1 MNMKASHSR
10 IQDQALGYTTT
21 LTYERARAIAH
32 RTPGIAH
39 GPITRLISPEDWG
52 QFLKPFVFLDIFSTP
67 PNAKPQGFGMHP
79 HSGIA
84 TLTYM
89 LAGEMIYEDTTGKKG
104 VLPAG
109 GMEWMCAGNG
119 IWHAATPVGGGA
131 LRGFQLWI
139 ALPPSQENAPAE
151 SLYLN
156 PSQVPQEGPARV
168 LLGRYGNAES
178 AISVPSE
185 MTYLAVTLKNGE
197 HWRFTPPAGHTV
209 TWLAVST
216 GRLQSSGSVST
227 GEMAVFEESEQ
238 AIDFLADGP
247 TTFVLGSA
255 VKHPHA
261 LVTGYYSVHTSKEAL
276 AQGEAEIERIGER
289 LRRDGLLR

>member
-1 MNMKASHSR
+1 MNMKASQNR

-21 LTYERARAIAH
+21 LTSERARAIAH
-32 RTPGIAH
+32 CTRGSAH
-39 GPITRLISPEDWG
+39 GPVSRLVSPGDWG
-52 QFLKPFVFLDIFSTP
+52 QLLKPFVFLDFFSMQS
-67 PNAKPQGFGMHP
+67 NAKPQGFGMHP

-84 TLTYM
+84 TLTYL
-89 LAGEMIYEDTTGKKG
+89 LAGEVIYEDTTGKKG

-109 GMEWMCAGNG
+109 GVEWMCAGNG
-119 IWHAATPVGGGA
+119 IWHSGTPVGDGA
-131 LRGFQLWI
+131 IRGFQLWI
-139 ALPPSQENAPAE
+139 ALPASQENAPAE
-151 SLYLN
+151 SLYLDS
-156 PSQVPQEGPARV
+156 SQVPQEGPARV

-178 AISVPSE
+178 AISAPSE
-185 MTYLAVTLKNGE
+185 ISYLAVTLKNGE
-197 HWRFTPPAGHTV
+197 HWRFTPPKGHTV

-216 GRLQSSGSVST
+216 GRLLSSGSVST
-227 GEMAVFEESEQ
+227 GELAIFEESEQ

-276 AQGEAEIERIGER
+276 AQGEAEIERVGAR
-289 LRRDGLLR
+289 LRRDGLL

>member
-1 MNMKASHSR
+1 MNSKSSQSR

-21 LTYERARAIAH
+21 LTYERARTIAH
-32 RTPGIAH
+32 CTRGSTH
-39 GPITRLISPEDWG
+39 GPVTRLVSPGDWG
-52 QFLKPFVFLDIFSTP
+52 PLLKPFVFLDFFSTP

-84 TLTYM
+84 TLTY
-89 LAGEMIYEDTTGKKG
+89 LLDGEVIYEDTTGKKG

-109 GMEWMCAGNG
+109 GVEWMRAGNG
-119 IWHAATPVGGGA
+119 IWHSGTPLDDVTI
-131 LRGFQLWI
+131 RGFQLWI

-151 SLYLN
+151 SFYLN

-178 AISVPSE
+178 AISAPSE

-197 HWRFTPPAGHTV
+197 HWRFAPPTGHTV
-209 TWLAVST
+209 TWLAVSS

-255 VKHPHA
+255 VQHPHA

-276 AQGEAEIERIGER
+276 AQGEAEIERIGAR

>member
-1 MNMKASHSR
+1 MNMKASQSC
-10 IQDQALGYTTT
+10 IQEQALGYTTT
-21 LTYERARAIAH
+21 LPSEPPRAIGH
-32 RTPGIAH
+32 YTRGSAH
-39 GPITRLISPEDWG
+39 GPVIRLMSPGDWG
-52 QFLKPFVFLDIFSTP
+52 QLLKPFVFLDFFSMQ
-67 PNAKPQGFGMHP
+67 PNAEPQGFGMHP

-84 TLTYM
+84 TLTYL
-89 LAGEMIYEDTTGKKG
+89 LAGEVIYEDTTGKKG

-109 GMEWMCAGNG
+109 GVEWMRAGSG
-119 IWHAATPVGGGA
+119 IWHSGTPVGGGVIC
-131 LRGFQLWI
+131 GFQLWI
-139 ALPPSQENAPAE
+139 ALPASQENAPAE
-151 SLYLN
+151 SLYLD

-178 AISVPSE
+178 AISAPSE
-185 MTYLAVTLKNGE
+185 VTYLAVTLKNGE
-197 HWRFTPPAGHTV
+197 HWRFTPPTGHTV

-216 GRLQSSGSVST
+216 GRLQSSGSVSS
-227 GEMAVFEESEQ
+227 GELAIFDESQQ

-276 AQGEAEIERIGER
+276 AQGEVEIERIGAL